1 MLNQKL
7 EISRRLFLS
16 VLTLLGV
23 STLIF
28 PTSLLAFE
36 KSTLKI
42 TTSMGEHV
50 FNVELAVTEKQQ
62 VQGLMFRQS
71 MDINAGMLFYYETVR
86 QIQMWMKNT
95 YIPLD
100 MIFIDSRGKVINIVE
115 RTIPHSLSIISS
127 GARARAVLELNS
139 GTASRLGIKEG
150 DKVLHSI
157 FRQVN

>member
-1 MLNQKL
+1 MLNQNLK
-7 EISRRLFLS
+7 ISRRLFLS

-115 RTIPHSLSIISS
+115 DRIAPL
-127 GARARAVLELNS
+127 L
-139 GTASRLGIKEG
+139 
-150 DKVLHSI
+150 
-157 FRQVN
+157 